1 MINIKIQFSFNKKRK
16 RSNKKAKKLF
26 SLVNKFLTKKISPT
40 LIFTTIV
47 LSLVLSLGI
56 NMVFAWTDP
65 VTDPPLENV
74 ATPINTSS
82 TAQTKSGDLTLTSN
96 LYLGSQRFFGSD
108 TSALYYYSNHDTI
121 VQLLFRDAQGNNHG
135 RFYGGN
141 SGLNFGFLDGDGNWA
156 LLMSKDNYTSFRID
170 DTEKLR
176 IDGDSL
182 NLGSKE
188 AIRFSDTWLRL
199 NQAGSFSSGV
209 YTPGTIRADTSLC
222 IGTDCRTAW
231 PSGGIGAEA
240 DTLQTVT
247 DRGNTTT
254 NSIQVPILYD
264 KDNTGYYLSPDTNSW
279 LYRIYS
285 YDIRS
290 DIYYDRN
297 DTYYRVDPNGTSRF
311 STINVVGNVD
321 GSRFRSIGAE
331 TYYLDPDG
339 TSNLNAIT
347 AVGNVDANRFRA
359 VGNTTYYVDPDGR
372 SVLGGIT
379 SYGNIACTG
388 CAINADGRITSQ
400 DTIRGYKDLVVT
412 DSISAG
418 GSIYAEGSIA
428 ANGTLYANTNLSVA
442 GNVIATGE
450 ISTQSNIKT
459 TGYYYGRLAHV
470 GCYWTE
476 FTSPGVINQCQNG
489 EFMAAMRIATGGS
502 YKIYCCGQSQS
513 TSGGGWSGTC
523 FTAKTQVLMS
533 DGNIKNIANVR
544 AGEYILTK
552 ESESSSKMVRAKV
565 LGVYEHDVSSYI
577 LINKYLEVTS
587 EHRIFAN
594 NEWKAVGNLEIGDK
608 LLDKNG
614 NEVIVSSIK
623 TVEKESNIKVYNLQ
637 IEKYGTY
644 FADGFY
650 VHNLKEDPPNLP
662 Q

>member
-1 MINIKIQFSFNKKRK
+1 MITQNNADKNYSAQACVIINANSVLKNMINIKIQISFNKKRK
-16 RSNKKAKKLF
+16 KSKRKVKQFFCSTNKLL
-26 SLVNKFLTKKISPT
+26 SKKISPV
-40 LIFTTIV
+40 LVFSTIV
-47 LSLVLSLGI
+47 LSFVLALGI

-65 VTDPPLENV
+65 SANPPSGNV
-74 ATPINTSS
+74 DMPINVSS
-82 TAQTKSGDLTLTSN
+82 TAQTKSGDLGVNNLTVNGGNVYLRSQTQR
-96 LYLGSQRFFGSD
+96 LYGSD

-121 VQLLFRDAQGNNHG
+121 VQMLFRDAQGTDYG
-135 RFYGGN
+135 RIYGGGD
-141 SGLNFGFLDGDGNWA
+141 GLNFGFLDGDRNWS
-156 LLMSKDNYTSFRID
+156 LLMAKDNYTSFRID
-170 DTEKLR
+170 NTEKLR

-182 NLGSKE
+182 NLGGKE
-188 AIRFSDTWLRL
+188 AIRFSDSWLRL

-209 YTPGTIRADTSLC
+209 YTPGSMRADTSLC
-222 IGTDCRTAW
+222 IGADCRTAW
-231 PSGGIGAEA
+231 PSGGIGEEQ

-254 NSIQVPILYD
+254 NNI
-264 KDNTGYYLSPDTNSW
+264 
-279 LYRIYS
+279 
-285 YDIRS
+285 
-290 DIYYDRN
+290 
-297 DTYYRVDPNGTSRF
+297 
-311 STINVVGNVD
+311 
-321 GSRFRSIGAE
+321 
-331 TYYLDPDG
+331 
-339 TSNLNAIT
+339 
-347 AVGNVDANRFRA
+347 DANRFRA
-359 VGNTTYYVDPDGR
+359 VGNTTYYLDPDGTSSLNAINAVGNINANRFQSVDNTGYYVDPDGR
-372 SVLGGIT
+372 SVLNGIT
-379 SYGNIACTG
+379 SYGNVTCAG
-388 CAINADGRITSQ
+388 CAITTSGGTNISSDGRVVSQ
-400 DTIRGYKDLVVT
+400 DTIRGHNDLVVT

-442 GNVIATGE
+442 GKVIATGE
-450 ISTQSNIKT
+450 ISTQGNIKT

-470 GCYWTE
+470 GCYWTK
-476 FTSPGVINQCQNG
+476 FTSPGTINQCQNG

-533 DGNIKNIANVR
+533 DGNVKNIASVR